1 MVKID
6 FFELEPYSKYDF
18 NHNRVIDELS
28 IDYRASKY
36 LGDIRFMIQMI
47 EKRKAENHIDEMYM
61 AIKNGEY
68 VGFISLSVI
77 EDRYEVSIGLLPKFR
92 GENLAVLLTTD
103 FVEHVF
109 EWYPELDE
117 VYAKID
123 PNNTASI
130 KAAINSGFEQ
140 GYGGRY
146 VMRNMNK
153 RIKL

>member
-77 EDRYEVSIGLLPKFR
+77 ENRYEVSIGLLPKFR

>member
-130 KAAINSGFEQ
+130 KAAMNSGFEQ

>member
-140 GYGGRY
+140 GYGGIY
-146 VMRNMNK
+146 FMRNMNK